1 MHYFYHKKKCVEFRN
16 TCKMKESRFVSL
28 NKAKW
33 EKMEHLGRLDTD
45 TLASNYVILSD
56 DLSYART
63 FFPGSDVVKYLN
75 QLISVYQVNI
85 YGKGQEE
92 EKGGVMSFWTR
103 EFPLLLYRERRT
115 LLFAMIFFLFSAMIG
130 VFSTAHDDMFVRSI
144 LGNEYVERTIRN
156 IENGT
161 PMGIYASGNEWDMF
175 VMITT
180 NNIKVSFVAFVFG
193 VLCSA
198 GTLWILF
205 SNGLMIGAF
214 QYFFFQHGLLLH
226 SVMSVWAHGTFE
238 ITSIVIA
245 GGAGLVM
252 GNSFLFPGTYG
263 RMYSF
268 KEGAL
273 RGIKIVTGLIPFFV
287 IAGWIESFIT
297 RYADAA
303 PIVGAVTILL
313 SLGGVIGYF
322 VVYPYY
328 LYKNEWYGK
337 D

>member
-1 MHYFYHKKKCVEFRN
+1 
-16 TCKMKESRFVSL
+16 
-28 NKAKW
+28 
-33 EKMEHLGRLDTD
+33 MENVGRLNTD

-56 DLSYART
+56 DLSYAKT
-63 FFPGSDVVKYLN
+63 FYPGSDVEKYLN
-75 QLISVYQVNI
+75 QLISVYQINI
-85 YGKGQEE
+85 YGKGEQSESR
-92 EKGGVMSFWTR
+92 GMLTFWGH

-115 LLFAMIFFLFSAMIG
+115 LLFALLLFLFSALIG
-130 VFSTAHDDMFVRSI
+130 VFSTAHDESFVRSI
-144 LGNEYVERTIRN
+144 LGDAYVERTISN

-161 PMGIYASGNEWDMF
+161 PMGIYASGDELDMF

-180 NNIKVSFVAFVFG
+180 NNIKVAFVAFVFG
-193 VLCSA
+193 ILFSA

-205 SNGLMIGAF
+205 TNGLMVGAF
-214 QYFFFQHGLLLH
+214 QYFFFQQGLLLH
-226 SVMSVWAHGTFE
+226 SVLSVWAHGTFE
-238 ITSIVIA
+238 ITSIIIA

-252 GNSFLFPGTYG
+252 GNSFLFPGTYR

-297 RYADAA
+297 RYADSY
-303 PIVGAVTILL
+303 PVVGAAAIIL

-322 VVYPYY
+322 IVYPYY
-328 LYKNEWYGK
+328 LHKNELHVK

>member
-1 MHYFYHKKKCVEFRN
+1 
-16 TCKMKESRFVSL
+16 
-28 NKAKW
+28 
-33 EKMEHLGRLDTD
+33 MENVGRLNTD

-56 DLSYART
+56 DLSYAKT
-63 FFPGSDVVKYLN
+63 FYPGSDVEKYLN
-75 QLISVYQVNI
+75 QLISVYQINI
-85 YGKGQEE
+85 YGKGEQSERR
-92 EKGGVMSFWTR
+92 GMLTFWGH
-103 EFPLLLYRERRT
+103 EFPLLPYRERRT
-115 LLFAMIFFLFSAMIG
+115 LLFALLLFLFSALIG
-130 VFSTAHDDMFVRSI
+130 VFSTAHDESFVRSI
-144 LGNEYVERTIRN
+144 LGDAYVERTISN

-161 PMGIYASGNEWDMF
+161 PMGIYASGDELDMF

-180 NNIKVSFVAFVFG
+180 NNIKVAFVAFVFG
-193 VLCSA
+193 ILFSA

-205 SNGLMIGAF
+205 TNGLMVGAF
-214 QYFFFQHGLLLH
+214 QYFFFQQGLLLH
-226 SVMSVWAHGTFE
+226 SVLSVWAHGTFE
-238 ITSIVIA
+238 ITSIIIA

-252 GNSFLFPGTYG
+252 GNSFLFPGTYR

-297 RYADAA
+297 RYADSY
-303 PIVGAVTILL
+303 PVVGAAAIIL

-322 VVYPYY
+322 IVYPYY
-328 LYKNEWYGK
+328 LHKNELHGK

>member
-1 MHYFYHKKKCVEFRN
+1 
-16 TCKMKESRFVSL
+16 
-28 NKAKW
+28 
-33 EKMEHLGRLDTD
+33 MENVGRLNTD

-56 DLSYART
+56 DLSYAKT
-63 FFPGSDVVKYLN
+63 FYPGSDVEKYLN
-75 QLISVYQVNI
+75 QLISVYQINI
-85 YGKGQEE
+85 YGKGEQSESR
-92 EKGGVMSFWTR
+92 GMLTFWGH

-115 LLFAMIFFLFSAMIG
+115 LLFALLLFLFSALIG
-130 VFSTAHDDMFVRSI
+130 VFSTAHDESFVRSI
-144 LGNEYVERTIRN
+144 LGDAYVERTISN

-161 PMGIYASGNEWDMF
+161 PMGIYASGDELDMF

-180 NNIKVSFVAFVFG
+180 NNIKVAFVAFVFG
-193 VLCSA
+193 ILFSA

-205 SNGLMIGAF
+205 TNGLMVGAF
-214 QYFFFQHGLLLH
+214 QYFFFQQGLLLH
-226 SVMSVWAHGTFE
+226 SVLSVWAHGTFE
-238 ITSIVIA
+238 ITSIIIA

-252 GNSFLFPGTYG
+252 GNSFLFPGTYR

-297 RYADAA
+297 RYADSY
-303 PIVGAVTILL
+303 PVVGAVAIIL

-322 VVYPYY
+322 IGYPYY
-328 LYKNEWYGK
+328 LHKNELHGK

>member
-1 MHYFYHKKKCVEFRN
+1 
-16 TCKMKESRFVSL
+16 
-28 NKAKW
+28 
-33 EKMEHLGRLDTD
+33 MENVGRLNTD

-56 DLSYART
+56 DLSYAKT
-63 FFPGSDVVKYLN
+63 FYPGSDVEKYLN
-75 QLISVYQVNI
+75 QLISVYQINI
-85 YGKGQEE
+85 YGKGEQSERR
-92 EKGGVMSFWTR
+92 GMLTFWGH

-115 LLFAMIFFLFSAMIG
+115 LLFALLLFLFSALIG
-130 VFSTAHDDMFVRSI
+130 VFSTAHDESFVRSI
-144 LGNEYVERTIRN
+144 LGDAYVERTISN

-161 PMGIYASGNEWDMF
+161 PMGIYASGDELDMF

-180 NNIKVSFVAFVFG
+180 NNIKVAFVAFVFG
-193 VLCSA
+193 TLFSA

-205 SNGLMIGAF
+205 TNGLMVGAF
-214 QYFFFQHGLLLH
+214 QYFFFQQGLLLH
-226 SVMSVWAHGTFE
+226 SVLSVWAHGTFE
-238 ITSIVIA
+238 ITSIIIA

-252 GNSFLFPGTYG
+252 GNSFLFPGTYR

-297 RYADAA
+297 RYADSY
-303 PIVGAVTILL
+303 PVVGAAAIIL

-322 VVYPYY
+322 IVYPYY
-328 LYKNEWYGK
+328 LHKNELHGK

>member
-1 MHYFYHKKKCVEFRN
+1 
-16 TCKMKESRFVSL
+16 
-28 NKAKW
+28 
-33 EKMEHLGRLDTD
+33 MENVGRLNTD

-56 DLSYART
+56 DLSYAKT
-63 FFPGSDVVKYLN
+63 FYPGSDVEKYLN
-75 QLISVYQVNI
+75 QLISVYQINI
-85 YGKGQEE
+85 YGKGEQSERR
-92 EKGGVMSFWTR
+92 GMLTFWGH

-115 LLFAMIFFLFSAMIG
+115 LLFALLLFLFSALIG
-130 VFSTAHDDMFVRSI
+130 VFSTAHDESFVRSI
-144 LGNEYVERTIRN
+144 LGDAYVERTISN

-161 PMGIYASGNEWDMF
+161 PMGIYASGDELDMF

-180 NNIKVSFVAFVFG
+180 NNIKVAFVAFVFG
-193 VLCSA
+193 ILFSA

-205 SNGLMIGAF
+205 TNGLMVGAF
-214 QYFFFQHGLLLH
+214 QYFFFQQGLLLH
-226 SVMSVWAHGTFE
+226 SVLSVWAHGTFE
-238 ITSIVIA
+238 ITSIIIA

-252 GNSFLFPGTYG
+252 GNSFLFPGTYR

-297 RYADAA
+297 RYADSYPVGGAA
-303 PIVGAVTILL
+303 AIIL

-322 VVYPYY
+322 IVYPYY
-328 LYKNEWYGK
+328 LHKNELHGK

>member
-1 MHYFYHKKKCVEFRN
+1 
-16 TCKMKESRFVSL
+16 
-28 NKAKW
+28 
-33 EKMEHLGRLDTD
+33 MENVGRLNTD

-56 DLSYART
+56 DLSYAKT
-63 FFPGSDVVKYLN
+63 FYPGSDVEKYLN
-75 QLISVYQVNI
+75 QLISVYQINI
-85 YGKGQEE
+85 YGKGEQSESR
-92 EKGGVMSFWTR
+92 GMLTFWGH

-115 LLFAMIFFLFSAMIG
+115 LLFALLLFLFSALIG
-130 VFSTAHDDMFVRSI
+130 VFSTAHDESFVRSI
-144 LGNEYVERTIRN
+144 LGDAYVERTISN

-161 PMGIYASGNEWDMF
+161 PMGIYASGDELDMF

-193 VLCSA
+193 ILFSA

-205 SNGLMIGAF
+205 TNGLMVGAF
-214 QYFFFQHGLLLH
+214 QYFFFQQGLLLH
-226 SVMSVWAHGTFE
+226 SVLSVWAHGTFE
-238 ITSIVIA
+238 ITSIIIA

-252 GNSFLFPGTYG
+252 GNSFLCPGTYR

-297 RYADAA
+297 RYADSY
-303 PIVGAVTILL
+303 PVVGAAAIIL

-322 VVYPYY
+322 IVYPYY
-328 LYKNEWYGK
+328 LHKNELHGK

>member
-1 MHYFYHKKKCVEFRN
+1 
-16 TCKMKESRFVSL
+16 
-28 NKAKW
+28 
-33 EKMEHLGRLDTD
+33 MENVGRLNTD

-56 DLSYART
+56 DLSYAKT
-63 FFPGSDVVKYLN
+63 FYPGSDVEKYLN
-75 QLISVYQVNI
+75 QLISVYQINI
-85 YGKGQEE
+85 YGKGEQSESR
-92 EKGGVMSFWTR
+92 GMLTFWGH

-115 LLFAMIFFLFSAMIG
+115 LLFALLLFLFSALIG
-130 VFSTAHDDMFVRSI
+130 VFSTAHDESFVRSI
-144 LGNEYVERTIRN
+144 LGDAYVERTISN

-161 PMGIYASGNEWDMF
+161 PMGIYASGDELDMF

-180 NNIKVSFVAFVFG
+180 NNIKVAFVAFVFG
-193 VLCSA
+193 ILFSA

-205 SNGLMIGAF
+205 TNGLMVGSF
-214 QYFFFQHGLLLH
+214 QYFFFQQGLLLH
-226 SVMSVWAHGTFE
+226 SVLSVWAHGTFE
-238 ITSIVIA
+238 ITSIIIA

-252 GNSFLFPGTYG
+252 GNSFLFPGTYR

-297 RYADAA
+297 RYADSY
-303 PIVGAVTILL
+303 PVVGAAAIIL

-322 VVYPYY
+322 IVYPYY
-328 LYKNEWYGK
+328 LHKNELHGK

>member
-1 MHYFYHKKKCVEFRN
+1 
-16 TCKMKESRFVSL
+16 
-28 NKAKW
+28 
-33 EKMEHLGRLDTD
+33 MENVGRLNTD

-56 DLSYART
+56 DLSYAKT
-63 FFPGSDVVKYLN
+63 FYPGSDVEKYLN
-75 QLISVYQVNI
+75 QLISVYQINI
-85 YGKGQEE
+85 YGKGEQSESR
-92 EKGGVMSFWTR
+92 GMLTFWGH

-115 LLFAMIFFLFSAMIG
+115 LLFALLLFLFSALIG
-130 VFSTAHDDMFVRSI
+130 VFSTAHDESFVRSI
-144 LGNEYVERTIRN
+144 LGDAYVERTISN

-161 PMGIYASGNEWDMF
+161 PMGIYASGDELDMF

-180 NNIKVSFVAFVFG
+180 NNIKVSCVAFVFG
-193 VLCSA
+193 ILFSA

-205 SNGLMIGAF
+205 TNGLMVGAF
-214 QYFFFQHGLLLH
+214 QYFFFQQGLLLH
-226 SVMSVWAHGTFE
+226 SVLSVWAHGTFE
-238 ITSIVIA
+238 ITSIIIA

-252 GNSFLFPGTYG
+252 GNSFLFPGTYR

-297 RYADAA
+297 RYADSY
-303 PIVGAVTILL
+303 PVVGAAAIIL

-322 VVYPYY
+322 IVYPYY
-328 LYKNEWYGK
+328 LHKNELHGK